1 MHPSTCD
8 LTNKWYEMAS
18 RFVSFGMHKAQKEER
33 AGVSH
38 RSTLIFEP
46 ARDDTIPQRF
56 PCYLGASVNEY
67 YADLP
72 TACGQPVVLSSGH
85 GTWASASVCVSV
97 PKVQRGWC
105 IRSTRIWSG
114 RNASERK

>member
-1 MHPSTCD
+1 
-8 LTNKWYEMAS
+8 MAS

-56 PCYLGASVNEY
+56 PCYLGASVKE
-67 YADLP
+67 YADLL
-72 TACGQPVVLSSGH
+72 PV
-85 GTWASASVCVSV
+85 AS
-97 PKVQRGWC
+97 R
-105 IRSTRIWSG
+105 
-114 RNASERK
+114 